1 MATDIMSRHVSSY
14 EIAKIQIDLFD
25 AQRGK
30 LLWADTV
37 QTSDPGNSV
46 SVSKD
51 LATIMAHSLI
61 LECLS

>member
-1 MATDIMSRHVSSY
+1 MSRHISSY

-25 AQRGK
+25 AQIGK

-37 QTSDPGNSV
+37 QTSDPGNPV

-51 LATIMAHSLI
+51 LATIVAHSLI
-61 LECLS
+61 MEGLI